1 MTKIACLIAAGL
13 LGIACSSSKLSS
25 ALHTDASD
33 APGTGDAPMTSEAGA
48 GDASAD
54 GLPPGMVAPSPPDVA
69 CTGDA
74 DAAAECDLPPSTCAI
89 WPGACD
95 AGNYECLLGSPWI
108 VYYQNPRCVAGHCV
122 WDQAY
127 FQCPG
132 DKACRGGACMSVLVT
147 A

>member
-1 MTKIACLIAAGL
+1 MTKLAHLLAAAL
-13 LGIACSSSKLSS
+13 LGLACSSGNKGLASPS
-25 ALHTDASD
+25 DASD
-33 APGTGDAPMTSEAGA
+33 APATSDGPLMSQDGSATDPDA
-48 GDASAD
+48 
-54 GLPPGMVAPSPPDVA
+54 LPPGMVAPAPPDVA

-74 DAAAECDLPPSTCAI
+74 DAAIECDLPPSTCAI

-95 AGNYECLLGSPWI
+95 AGVLACIGGSPWI

-127 FQCPG
+127 FECDG
-132 DKACRGGACMSVLVT
+132 GKSCRAGACMTVLTT